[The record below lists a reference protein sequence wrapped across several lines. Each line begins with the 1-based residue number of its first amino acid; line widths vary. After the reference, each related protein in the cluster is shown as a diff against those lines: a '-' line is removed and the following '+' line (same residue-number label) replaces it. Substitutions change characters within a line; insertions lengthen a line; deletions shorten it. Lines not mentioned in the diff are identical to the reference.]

1 MGIESIPVST
11 VMTRNVITEAEDQ
24 NVQAVCKIM
33 NEKNIGSVIIVKG
46 SIATTYEMTNSKNNK
61 EALGIINE
69 RDIVKLMGLLQPHVL
84 NIPLRD
90 LMSKPIITLSPNNS
104 IKDAI
109 RTIQLNNI
117 RRILIMEQ
125 EQIKGILTGKD
136 IFKAIINSQALI
148 PDLLS
153 TSSQPPTDQ
162 KMLFDQFGEYWISDV
177 LQKR

>member
-1 MGIESIPVST
+1 MGIESIPIST
-11 VMTRNVITEAEDQ
+11 VMTRNVITEADDQ
-24 NVQAVCKIM
+24 NIQSVCKIM
-33 NEKNIGSVIIVKG
+33 NENNIGSVIVVKG
-46 SIATTYEMTNSKNNK
+46 SIGTTYEMTSSKNAK
-61 EALGIINE
+61 EAVGIITE
-69 RDIVKLMGLLQPHVL
+69 RDIVRLMGLLQHVL

-109 RTIQLNNI
+109 RTMQLNNI

-136 IFKAIINSQALI
+136 IFKAIINSRALT
-148 PDLLS
+148 PDLFS
-153 TSSQPPTDQ
+153 TSSQPPMDQ
-162 KMLFDQFGEYWISDV
+162 RMLFDQFSEYWISDV

>member
-24 NVQAVCKIM
+24 NIQAVCKIM
-33 NEKNIGSVIIVKG
+33 NENNIGSVIIVKG
-46 SIATTYEMTNSKNNK
+46 SIATTYEMTNTKKDK
-61 EALGIINE
+61 EAVGIITE
-69 RDIVKLMGLLQPHVL
+69 RDIVRLMGLLQPHVL

-90 LMSKPIITLSPNNS
+90 LMSKPVIALSPNNS
-104 IKDAI
+104 IIDAI
-109 RTIQLNNI
+109 RTMQLNNI

-136 IFKAIINSQALI
+136 IFKAIINSRALV

-153 TSSQPPTDQ
+153 TSSQPSMDQ
-162 KMLFDQFGEYWISDV
+162 RTLFDQFSEYWISDV